1 MSGYK
6 NEFEYC
12 SYIKMWLFTA
22 LFRTCCKFTIIVAI
36 FVLTWPLFTKKIFHP
51 GFIQTMNLFCR
62 IYKFFSQHSETDIK
76 FRKFRGYW
84 FLQIILK
91 INLKFR
97 IYIFAK
103 ICITF
108 GAIFFLKNK
117 MYNFSGNEKNVF
129 GQKWWF

>member
-36 FVLTWPLFTKKIFHP
+36 FVLTWPLFTKKYF
-51 GFIQTMNLFCR
+51 TLDL
-62 IYKFFSQHSETDIK
+62 YKLWTYFAVYTNFFLNIVKHIK